1 MTTESTATMPM
12 LQHLSSVKIE
22 PTRSSKVSLCL
33 VFLEKIDRIEI
44 NSTKEHDG
52 VVYYVL
58 DVFLKH
64 STSHIPTIK
73 MTTASANGRQPDYQ
87 LERRFND
94 FANLRYEV
102 WMHAQHRHVG
112 PCTCAYCNAFMK
124 YIELSISQP
133 RLFVKLGA
141 DLGGVI
147 EEEAAQQVL
156 PQSKQLHVPAENCHL
171 DPQVHLAAAY
181 LKWWELRALIDVPN
195 SASSSAPPPHYFTA
209 LGVE

>member
-12 LQHLSSVKIE
+12 LQHLSPVKIE
-22 PTRSSKVSLCL
+22 PTRSSKISLCL

-73 MTTASANGRQPDYQ
+73 MTTASANGGQPDYQ

-102 WMHAQHRHVG
+102 WLHAQHRHVG

-141 DLGGVI
+141 
-147 EEEAAQQVL
+147 EEAAQQVL
-156 PQSKQLHVPAENCHL
+156 PQSKQLHVPAENRHL
-171 DPQVHLAAAY
+171 DPQV
-181 LKWWELRALIDVPN
+181 R
-195 SASSSAPPPHYFTA
+195 
-209 LGVE
+209 